1 MMKGGGKLALH
12 CAGPSGNSH
21 SSFSLQLAHLDPDW
35 MKPLSHWTLHFVI
48 ILLVPIEQDSGV
60 TCPFTGAE
68 STGQAEGLH

>member
-12 CAGPSGNSH
+12 CGGPSGYSH

-35 MKPLSHWTLHFVI
+35 MKPWSHWTLHLVM

-60 TCPFTGAE
+60 RCPFTGAE
-68 STGQAEGLH
+68 STGQAAGLH